1 MTTVLPSSRSPWDV
15 IGAHIGQNL
24 SQNFP
29 QSVQE
34 GYKQAVMNQQ
44 MNQRKQAVGQQFGED
59 VANLPTD
66 LQKIYIN
73 NLLQQQ
79 GKESLFNKK
88 LDLVNQFLN
97 RNGEGTNQ
105 SQNGPSSSREN
116 QTQFDLTQIPDE
128 EIAKLSVIDPNAA
141 RIVQQQKDVALREK
155 RSREEFEYK
164 KTQEEQQKRTDKEK
178 EYFKLNEPKV
188 MELAQNS
195 RKLKQEEGR
204 YNRLGE
210 LFSDPSKFPSS
221 FTAALFT
228 KDGQINDLVYSQLT
242 PEAQEAVKLIIDS
255 TSNIKDTYG
264 ARVTN
269 FDLQTYLR
277 KLPSLLN
284 SPEGKMRVLRD
295 LKIINQLNQLY
306 ENGIQDIFDEAGGTD
321 KIPFSVAE
329 KKYQKKYGTQEK
341 ELIDQFVSPEKG
353 MFKQLP
359 DANKNLG
366 KKIKNTETGEI
377 LISDGAEW
385 KPYKG

>member
-1 MTTVLPSSRSPWDV
+1 
-15 IGAHIGQNL
+15 
-24 SQNFP
+24 
-29 QSVQE
+29 
-34 GYKQAVMNQQ
+34 
-44 MNQRKQAVGQQFGED
+44 
-59 VANLPTD
+59 
-66 LQKIYIN
+66 
-73 NLLQQQ
+73 
-79 GKESLFNKK
+79 
-88 LDLVNQFLN
+88 
-97 RNGEGTNQ
+97 
-105 SQNGPSSSREN
+105 
-116 QTQFDLTQIPDE
+116 
-128 EIAKLSVIDPNAA
+128 
-141 RIVQQQKDVALREK
+141 
-155 RSREEFEYK
+155 
-164 KTQEEQQKRTDKEK
+164 
-178 EYFKLNEPKV
+178 
-188 MELAQNS
+188 
-195 RKLKQEEGR
+195 
-204 YNRLGE
+204 
-210 LFSDPSKFPSS
+210 
-221 FTAALFT
+221 
-228 KDGQINDLVYSQLT
+228 
-242 PEAQEAVKLIIDS
+242 LIIDS